1 MSTCILCNEDVA
13 QVVYRNQLFRI
24 ILPNESLYPGFVR
37 LILNSH
43 YKEMTDLSLSDA
55 NKVFNALLTIEKLVR
70 QYLNPNKVNVAS
82 LGNVVP
88 HLHWHI
94 IPRFY
99 NDAHYPNPIWGEKTN
114 PQYTPP
120 EILYNQVSGLALALA
135 TAFES

>member
-1 MSTCILCNEDVA
+1 MSTCVLCNEDIA
-13 QVVYRNQLFRI
+13 QVVYKNQLFRI
-24 ILPNESLYPGFVR
+24 ILPDDSLYPGFVR

-43 YKEMTDLSLSDA
+43 YKEMTDLSISDA
-55 NKVFNALLTIEKLVR
+55 NKVFSAIFTIEKLVR
-70 QYLNPNKVNVAS
+70 LYLNPDKINVAS

-99 NDAHYPNPIWGEKTN
+99 NDAHYPNPIWCEKTN
-114 PQYTPP
+114 PQYKPP
-120 EILYNQVSGLALALA
+120 EIRYKQVSQLALDLA